1 MKPPK
6 LFGILGHNISY
17 SLSPF
22 IFNSIFRRRGMNC
35 FYMPFDIQHRDL
47 RKFIE
52 SIKLLGISGF
62 NVTVPYKER
71 IIRYLDDLDN
81 SAESVGAVNLVVNR
95 KGKLVGYNSDSYGI
109 KATIEDHLKFPVNNK
124 RMVLIGAGGAARAA
138 SEYLRKAKPS
148 SVILANR
155 TIRRAG
161 KLRDI
166 LQKPIAEVVP
176 IGKLAQCIN
185 DLGIDM
191 VINATPVVTTAILK
205 SIPSG
210 LRIFDMSYR
219 PSEFPYDK
227 SRIRCD
233 GKYMLAAQ
241 ASRAFSIF
249 CGVRV
254 SVDEIFKL
262 IKRKQIALS

>member
-1 MKPPK
+1 MKPPR

-17 SLSPF
+17 SLSPY
-22 IFNSIFRRRGMNC
+22 IFNTIFKKRGMNC
-35 FYMPFDIQHRDL
+35 IYSQFDIQYSDL

-52 SIKLLGISGF
+52 SIKLLGLSGF

-71 IIRYLDDLDN
+71 IIRYLDDLDI
-81 SAESVGAVNLVVNR
+81 SARSVGAVNLVVNR
-95 KGKLVGYNSDSYGI
+95 KGKLVGYNTDSYGI
-109 KATIEDHLKFPVNNK
+109 KATIENYLNFPVND
-124 RMVLIGAGGAARAA
+124 RRVVLIGAGGAARATIK
-138 SEYLRKAKPS
+138 YFRNTKPGF
-148 SVILANR
+148 VILANR
-155 TIRRAG
+155 TIKRAR
-161 KLRDI
+161 KLQDI

-185 DLGIDM
+185 DLDIDM
-191 VINATPVVTTAILK
+191 VINATPVATTVLLK
-205 SIPSG
+205 NIPSS
-210 LRIFDMSYR
+210 LRIFDMSYK
-219 PSEFPYDK
+219 PSEFPYVK

-233 GKYMLAAQ
+233 GRYMLAAQ

-262 IKRKQIALS
+262 IKRK

>member
-22 IFNSIFRRRGMNC
+22 IFNTIFKKRGMNC
-35 FYMPFDIQHRDL
+35 LYMPFDINNKDL

-52 SIKLLGISGF
+52 SVKLLGISGF

-71 IIRYLDDLDN
+71 IIRYLDNLDN
-81 SAESVGAVNLVVNR
+81 SVESVGATNLVVNR
-95 KGKLVGYNSDSYGI
+95 KGKLVGYNSDLHGI
-109 KATIEDHLKFPVNNK
+109 KVTVEDHLNFSVNN
-124 RMVLIGAGGAARAA
+124 RRVVLIGAGGAARAA
-138 SEYLRKAKPS
+138 IKYLRKKKPA

-155 TIRRAG
+155 TIKRAR
-161 KLRDI
+161 KLQDI
-166 LQKPIAEVVP
+166 LHEPIAEVVP
-176 IGKLAQCIN
+176 VGKLAQCIN
-185 DLGIDM
+185 DLDIDM
-191 VINATPVVTTAILK
+191 VINATPVATIAILK

-219 PSEFPYDK
+219 PSEFPYVK

-233 GKYMLAAQ
+233 GRYMLAAQ

-262 IKRKQIALS
+262 IKRK